1 MGDSTGSK
9 SSTIHVPLH
18 IRVPLSRTSANRV
31 FAFFYSL
38 AILALLYHRCIA
50 LLQSFTIVSLLI
62 LMADAVLA
70 FMWATSQAFRMC
82 PVGRRVFI
90 EHLEHYAKESDY
102 PRLDVFV
109 CTSDPYKEPPMCAV
123 NTALS
128 VMSYDYPTEK
138 LSVYVSDDGGSKLT
152 LFAFMEAAR
161 FAALWLPYCKKNK
174 IVERCP
180 EAYFRSNLSW
190 FPETDQIKM
199 MYENMRDRVEK
210 AVQKGSICHDYITNE
225 GEGEAFS
232 RWTDGFTPQNHPPV
246 IQVLLESS
254 KDKDNASHTMPNLV
268 YISRGK
274 STTLP
279 HHFKAGALN
288 VLLRVSGTMSNA
300 PVILTLDTDM
310 YSNDPQTPL
319 RVLCYLLDPA
329 MDPKLGYIQFP
340 QIFHGINEND
350 IYGGQ
355 LKLEFQIEASGMD
368 GLVGSTYTGTGC
380 FFRRGVFFGGPL
392 ETPELNQ
399 DHLVNKSINSKEVLA
414 MAHHV
419 ADCNFEKQTK
429 WGTEIGFRYG
439 SLAED
444 FYTGYLLKCK
454 GWKSIFCNPKRPAFL
469 GNSPINLHS
478 TLNQLMRW
486 SVGLLEVAFCRY
498 SPITF
503 GVKSINPLTGLCYA
517 HYAFWPIW
525 SIPITIYA
533 FVPQLSLLNCASI
546 FPKASD
552 PWFLLYIFLFLGA
565 YGQEC
570 LEFMLAGETIQR
582 WWNNQRMWTIR
593 GLSSLIFGLVEYL
606 LKFIGISTFG
616 FNVTSKVIEEEQRK
630 RYNQGIFEFGV
641 PSPLFLPMTTAAVIN
656 LVSFLWGIVQ
666 VFKQRELEGLFTQM
680 LLAGFAIVN
689 CWPLYEAMVLRT
701 DEGKMPVKIT
711 LISITLAW
719 ALYLVSSIAF

>member
-329 MDPKLGYIQFP
+329 MDPKLG
-340 QIFHGINEND
+340 
-350 IYGGQ
+350 
-355 LKLEFQIEASGMD
+355 
-368 GLVGSTYTGTGC
+368 
-380 FFRRGVFFGGPL
+380 RGVFFGGPL